1 MALSA
6 DRRKYYVWRG
16 LGTAL
21 ETLPVQVAVRIAEIF
36 GWAVAF
42 RGGGTRVIA
51 EANLRQVVEF
61 GSSESIDSR
70 VLRRWV
76 RRYYASYARYWAE
89 GATLPAVAPGVI
101 QSRIVLA
108 EGADVLREA
117 MAAGKGV
124 VVALP
129 HVGSWEWGGALL
141 AGMGFPMTAV
151 AEKLEPAELF
161 EWFVEKRSA
170 IGLIITPLESGAGQ
184 VMLSTLR
191 QGGLVGLLC
200 DRDLTGDGIEVTM
213 LDRPTMV
220 PAGPATLALRT
231 GATLLAGVVSSGPG
245 NQHVAL
251 LSNPIET
258 ERRGRLRSDVARVSQ
273 NLADAVSGLIRR
285 SPEQWHVFSPAFA
298 DETAE

>member
-21 ETLPVQVAVRIAEIF
+21 EMLPVQVAVRIAEVF
-36 GWAVAF
+36 GWVVAF
-42 RGGGTRVIA
+42 RGSRTREIA
-51 EANLRQVVEF
+51 EANLRQVVEL
-61 GSSESIDSR
+61 GSSESIDAR

-76 RRYYASYARYWAE
+76 RRYYASYGRYWAE
-89 GATLPAVAPGVI
+89 GATLPAVDPGVI

-108 EGADVLREA
+108 EGAEVLREA

-141 AGMGFPMTAV
+141 AGIGFPMTAV

-161 EWFVEKRSA
+161 EWFVEKRNA

-213 LDRPTMV
+213 LDRPIMV

-251 LSNPIET
+251 LSDPIET

-285 SPEQWHVFSPAFA
+285 SPEQWHVFSPAFD
-298 DETAE
+298 DEPAA